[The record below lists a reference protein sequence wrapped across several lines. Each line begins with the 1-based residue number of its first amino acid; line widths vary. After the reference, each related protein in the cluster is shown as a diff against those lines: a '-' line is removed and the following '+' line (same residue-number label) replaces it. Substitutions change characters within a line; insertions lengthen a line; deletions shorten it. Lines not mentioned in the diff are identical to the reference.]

1 MSEERGQNGWNEWSK
16 HILSEL
22 ERLNSSYE
30 SLMKE
35 INRVNDQ
42 TMKDMHDLK
51 VDLAT
56 LKVKASLWG
65 AAAGSVPVLILILM
79 NKLGV

>member
-1 MSEERGQNGWNEWSK
+1 MSEEKGQNGWNEWSK

-30 SLMKE
+30 NLMKE
-35 INRVNDQ
+35 VIRINDQ
-42 TMKDMHDLK
+42 TMKDMHALK

-56 LKVKASLWG
+56 LKVKASVWG
-65 AAAGSVPVLILILM
+65 AIAGSVPVLILIVM
-79 NKLGV
+79 KHLGV